1 MSVRNLEY
9 LFRPGSVAVI
19 GASNRPQR
27 VGTVL
32 MRNLLEGGFEG
43 PIMPVNPKYA
53 SVAGVLAYPD
63 IASLPMTPD
72 LAVICT
78 PAVTVPGLVARGD
91 RHHRRIGQAPGRRG
105 RVASAAPARDRAHPW
120 HAPDRTELPRPA
132 GARIGAQ
139 RQLFSRA
146 RAVGPD
152 RFRLAVR
159 GAGDLDPR
167 LGRIQEHR
175 FFPLRLAR

>member
-78 PAVTVPGLVARGD
+78 PAVTVPGLVDELGQRGT
-91 RHHRRIGQAPGRRG
+91 R
-105 RVASAAPARDRAHPW
+105 AAIVI
-120 HAPDRTELPRPA
+120 TA
-132 GARIGAQ
+132 G
-139 RQLFSRA
+139 
-146 RAVGPD
+146 
-152 RFRLAVR
+152 
-159 GAGDLDPR
+159 
-167 LGRIQEHR
+167 LGRHQDE
-175 FFPLRLAR
+175 ACA